1 MRILGIQQ
9 ACMKSMHSI
18 ACLASCLTIA
28 ALALLCATPAHAV
41 DVAVVGLFTNKAVVQ
56 INGGAPRTLSVS
68 QKTAEGVTL
77 LAVERD
83 GAVFDI
89 GGRRQTLKMGQ
100 SHSTSTASSRASV
113 TLAANPQGHF
123 ITDGQINGAAVR
135 FVVDTGATLIA
146 MSSADASRI
155 GIKYRDAPT
164 GTVNTANGMA
174 TAWRVRLD
182 TVRVGD
188 ISLTGIDALVMEN
201 QNMPV
206 LLGMSFLNR
215 MEMRRDGQSMV
226 LTKRF

>member
-1 MRILGIQQ
+1 
-9 ACMKSMHSI
+9 MKSIHSI
-18 ACLASCLTIA
+18 ACLTTA
-28 ALALLCATPAHAV
+28 AMAGLLCALTAHAV
-41 DVAVVGLFTNKAVVQ
+41 DIAVVGLFTNKAVVQ
-56 INGGAPRTLSVS
+56 INAGPPRTLSIN

-77 LAVERD
+77 LSVERD
-83 GAVFDI
+83 GATFDI
-89 GGRRQTLKMGQ
+89 SGRRQALKMGQ
-100 SHSTSTASSRASV
+100 AHSTSSASSRASV

-123 ITDGQINGAAVR
+123 ISDGQINGAAVR

-155 GIKYRDAPT
+155 GIRYRDAPT
-164 GTVNTANGMA
+164 ETVSTANGMA

-188 ISLTGIDALVMEN
+188 ISLTGIEALVMEN

-215 MEMRRDGQSMV
+215 MEMRRDGQNMV

>member
-1 MRILGIQQ
+1 
-9 ACMKSMHSI
+9 MKSMHSI
-18 ACLASCLTIA
+18 ACLAACLTIA
-28 ALALLCATPAHAV
+28 ALAGLLCATPAHAV